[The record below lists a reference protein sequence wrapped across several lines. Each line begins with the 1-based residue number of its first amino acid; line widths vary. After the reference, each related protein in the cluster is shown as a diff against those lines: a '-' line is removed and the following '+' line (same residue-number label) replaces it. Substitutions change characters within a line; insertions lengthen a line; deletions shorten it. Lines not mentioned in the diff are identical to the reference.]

1 MFTSFSKKPFFN
13 KAINEYCIKSTLS
26 SIQNMI
32 ERQKKLKCFIY
43 DDSKD
48 KLKYSNSL
56 ILFGNPNPN
65 NNPNNNPYI
74 ILAISIPLIYF
85 FYQSGKKLFSH

>member
-1 MFTSFSKKPFFN
+1 MFTSFYKNPFFN
-13 KAINEYCIKSTLS
+13 KDIREYCIKSTIN

-32 ERQKKLKCFIY
+32 ERQKKISSYIL
-43 DDSKD
+43 DDSRN

-65 NNPNNNPYI
+65 NNPYI
-74 ILAISIPLIYF
+74 ILAISIPLIYI
-85 FYQSGKKLFSH
+85 FYQSGRKIFSH